1 MSTARGRWGILLVA
15 PIALADPACA
25 FARQYPARVEPGLTI
40 RLDARTARLA
50 PDRVTSPV
58 GLVLERLT
66 VVQGDLRAPVESV
79 LFLAELREG
88 RVVWQAESRP
98 FRLDAEP
105 ARTGTPLGRLLPGG
119 PQDDRFDRLRDR
131 VAAHYASASGTVSAS
146 AVASSPAEVMRGA
159 VFDRVPPPVRSG
171 RVLLVAVLPA
181 SAAQRLAAPVR
192 PMLIGGL

>member
-1 MSTARGRWGILLVA
+1 MSTARSRWGILLVG
-15 PIALADPACA
+15 PLALADPAGA
-25 FARQYPARVEPGLTI
+25 FARQPPARVEAGLTT

-50 PDRVTSPV
+50 PDRVTTPV
-58 GLVLERLT
+58 GVVLEHLT
-66 VVQGDLRAPVESV
+66 VVQADLHSPLESV

-98 FRLDAEP
+98 FRLEREP
-105 ARTGTPLGRLLPGG
+105 ARIGTALGRLLPGG
-119 PQDDRFDRLRDR
+119 PRDDRFEPLRDR
-131 VAAHYASASGTVSAS
+131 AATHYAGASGTVSAS

-159 VFDRVPPPVRSG
+159 VFDHVPPPVQAG

>member
-1 MSTARGRWGILLVA
+1 MTPARGTWGILLVA
-15 PIALADPACA
+15 PIALADPDCA
-25 FARQYPARVEPGLTI
+25 SARQAPARVEPGLAI
-40 RLDARTARLA
+40 RLDPRTARLA

-66 VVQGDLRAPVESV
+66 VVQADLRSPVESV

-88 RVVWQAESRP
+88 RVVWQGESRP
-98 FRLDAEP
+98 FRLEVAP
-105 ARTGTPLGRLLPGG
+105 ARIGTALGRLLPGG

-131 VAAHYASASGTVSAS
+131 VATHYASASGTVSAS

-159 VFDRVPPPVRSG
+159 VFDHVPPPIQSG